1 MQIVMIEKNNPILAF
16 RTTNVAALT
25 SASFF
30 SQGEQQKNTIGKSG
44 NKSLQSRSY
53 ARSLI
58 TETRET
64 IDTTEHA

>member
-1 MQIVMIEKNNPILAF
+1 MIEKNNPILAF
-16 RTTNVAALT
+16 RTTNAAVII

-30 SQGEQQKNTIGKSG
+30 SHGEQQKNSIGKSADR
-44 NKSLQSRSY
+44 SFQSRSY

-64 IDTTEHA
+64 IDTIEHA